1 VLCAHMG
8 GGYGACTLPT
18 PFLRIRG
25 IRTTLRESV
34 SPTASIE
41 GGSLTLPGVK
51 TGTKSVSFNAVDN
64 ESGVERVDVLL
75 DGIVVAT
82 DNLAR
87 DLTRPVSQQTGDCRY
102 VGLRACPATRT
113 ANLNVNT
120 AVVPDGAYALE
131 LRVTDAAGNTRTA
144 THAEPVVIDN
154 VPDTVV
160 VPPVQNAVGGAIRKD
175 AAPDNGEGASAGA
188 KLQATFTATRRGT
201 VTSRYG
207 RKVLITGKLKAPD
220 GKPIVGAKLHVLHQD
235 KTVGAAFVPV
245 GEVTTDEE
253 GTFRHVTT
261 AERSRTIR
269 FGYRARLGDT
279 DFADTTDMSLAVI
292 ARVGLATDRKRL
304 RNGQTVT
311 FRGSVAG
318 APSDS
323 RKVVELQ
330 VRKGKG
336 WMTFRSTRLRNG
348 RFSETYRFTRTV
360 RTTKYVFRAR
370 VRAESGFPFT
380 TGHSRQVG
388 LIVRG

>member
-1 VLCAHMG
+1 V
-8 GGYGACTLPT
+8 
-18 PFLRIRG
+18 
-25 IRTTLRESV
+25 
-34 SPTASIE
+34 
-41 GGSLTLPGVK
+41 
-51 TGTKSVSFNAVDN
+51 
-64 ESGVERVDVLL
+64 
-75 DGIVVAT
+75 
-82 DNLAR
+82 
-87 DLTRPVSQQTGDCRY
+87 
-102 VGLRACPATRT
+102 
-113 ANLNVNT
+113 
-120 AVVPDGAYALE
+120 
-131 LRVTDAAGNTRTA
+131 
-144 THAEPVVIDN
+144 
-154 VPDTVV
+154 
-160 VPPVQNAVGGAIRKD
+160 
-175 AAPDNGEGASAGA
+175 
-188 KLQATFTATRRGT
+188 
-201 VTSRYG
+201 
-207 RKVLITGKLKAPD
+207 
-220 GKPIVGAKLHVLHQD
+220 
-235 KTVGAAFVPV
+235 FVPA

-304 RNGQTVT
+304 RNGQTVR